1 MRNFF
6 RALRLT
12 GALSTATL
20 VTAGCVHVPLKSEK
34 SNPEPPPPHQTPNIP
49 QAPIKS
55 PENEQGDQS
64 KTPADPRAF
73 GGEIPPSRKLASLQ
87 RLARTRALTASTK
100 TVPIDEDVTVGRG
113 YSSLTGGVRGH
124 TMATNGLV
132 DPRDERRVDYAI
144 QYITSQSDLA
154 QKLEMTGAEAP
165 VTRCLQA

>member
-1 MRNFF
+1 M
-6 RALRLT
+6 
-12 GALSTATL
+12 
-20 VTAGCVHVPLKSEK
+20 PLAVKF
-34 SNPEPPPPHQTPNIP
+34 PHP
-49 QAPIKS
+49 
-55 PENEQGDQS
+55 
-64 KTPADPRAF
+64 
-73 GGEIPPSRKLASLQ
+73 ASLQ